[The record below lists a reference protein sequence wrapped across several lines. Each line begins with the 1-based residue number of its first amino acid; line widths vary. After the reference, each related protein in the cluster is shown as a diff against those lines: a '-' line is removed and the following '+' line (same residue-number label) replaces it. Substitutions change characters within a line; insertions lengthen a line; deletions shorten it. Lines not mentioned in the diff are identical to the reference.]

1 MGDLLDQPWFYWA
14 LTVVVGLPVL
24 SIALTEL
31 NAHLVRR
38 RSSMSGPVQMLR
50 LYVLPLGALLVLL
63 TQIPNSVISNDG
75 AWVKI
80 VATAFGL
87 LVLIFILSGLNT
99 ALFLNAT
106 EGTWRQRMP
115 SIFVDLGRIILIAA
129 GLALLFSVVWGADVG
144 GLFAALG
151 VTSIVLGLALQNAVG
166 SIIAG
171 LLLLFEQPFQ
181 LGDWLQT
188 DSVTGRVVEVN
199 WRAIHIDTGNGIT
212 IMPNSS
218 LAEAAFTNLS
228 RPTVAYAETVATT
241 FTVDDSPLEVIE
253 LLNEVASGLTYVSAG
268 QEPTSASTGAGAY
281 ETVLPLDTY
290 ADAGPATA
298 QFLTRLWFAARRRNL
313 ALDKADIWKG
323 ESTADVQLLLT
334 RVARTLGLP
343 VERLP
348 ELAPRM
354 DIERYAEGETIERA
368 GQPATAMRYI
378 ATGQVSLRLPV
389 KGGELSVLSLHDGDY
404 LGQTLLT
411 RTAVDYSAVATTQVD
426 TLVFPADVLDELVR
440 GDHRLARELGRQ
452 LEQRREA
459 IAEATAA
466 PEVSRALRR

>member
-1 MGDLLDQPWFYWA
+1 MA
-14 LTVVVGLPVL
+14 
-24 SIALTEL
+24 
-31 NAHLVRR
+31 
-38 RSSMSGPVQMLR
+38 GPVQMLR
-50 LYVLPLGALLVLL
+50 VYVLPIGALLVLL

-87 LVLIFILSGLNT
+87 LVIIFILSGLNT

-115 SIFVDLGRIILIAA
+115 SIFVDIGRIILIGA
-129 GLALLFSVVWGADVG
+129 GLALVFSVVWGADVG

-151 VTSIVLGLALQNAVG
+151 VTSIVLGLALQTAVG

-181 LGDWLQT
+181 LGDWLKT
-188 DSVTGRVVEVN
+188 SSVTGRVVEVN

-218 LAEAAFTNLS
+218 LAGSAFTNLS

-241 FTVDDSPLEVIE
+241 FSDDDSPLEVIS
-253 LLNEVASGLTYVSAG
+253 LLNEVARGLSFVPAG
-268 QEPTSASTGAGAY
+268 KEPTSVVSGAGGY
-281 ETVLPLDTY
+281 ETTLPLETY

-298 QFLTRLWFAARRRNL
+298 QFLTRLWYAARRRNL
-313 ALDKADIWKG
+313 ALNKADIWKG
-323 ESTADVQLLLT
+323 ESTADVEILLG

-343 VERLP
+343 AERLP
-348 ELAPRM
+348 ELATRM

-368 GQPATAMRYI
+368 GQPPTAMRYI
-378 ATGQVSLRLPV
+378 ASGQVSVRLPV

-411 RTAVDYSAVATTQVD
+411 RTPTDYSTVATTQVD
-426 TLVFPADVLDELVR
+426 TLVFPADVLDDLVR

-452 LEQRREA
+452 LEQRRDA
-459 IAEATAA
+459 IAEATGSL
-466 PEVSRALRR
+466 EVSRAVQR